1 MCFKEVRQG
10 HRFKDIFLLPS
21 TSPWP
26 NSPQKLI
33 SWGQLF
39 FYKYSCCTV
48 TVLQWK
54 SGCLLPAVL
63 NSALLKELGQRGVGA
78 WSILPCSRL
87 AACSAW
93 VQPGAWAAQG
103 KLPLGMR
110 SRWQRIQHTTH
121 AEGCGW
127 TFPALSMVDG
137 YIKISACMLPSYYR
151 LPNCS
156 GDVHCVEFHRSNYP

>member
-10 HRFKDIFLLPS
+10 HRFKDVVSLPS

-26 NSPQKLI
+26 NIPQKLI

-39 FYKYSCCTV
+39 FLQVFLLYSDCSAV
-48 TVLQWK
+48 KEWL
-54 SGCLLPAVL
+54 SSLPAV
-63 NSALLKELGQRGVGA
+63 LLKELGQRGVGA
-78 WSILPCSRL
+78 WFILSCSWP
-87 AACSAW
+87 AACGAW

-121 AEGCGW
+121 TEGCGW

-137 YIKISACMLPSYYR
+137 YIKISACVLPSYYR